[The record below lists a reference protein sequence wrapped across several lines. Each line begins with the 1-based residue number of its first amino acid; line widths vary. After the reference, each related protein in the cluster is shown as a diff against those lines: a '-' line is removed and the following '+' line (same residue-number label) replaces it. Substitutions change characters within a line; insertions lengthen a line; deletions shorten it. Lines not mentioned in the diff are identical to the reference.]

1 MWLVATAV
9 GGAAALA
16 AWVVTKWLVWTS
28 EWHTERLVRLSDIEL
43 VELFLFIDPQ
53 LFLKL
58 NAAAL
63 LVLPPLGFLFL
74 GGLGGVW
81 IAIVVLVAPSLIYRH
96 LRIRRMR
103 RLEGQLPDVATAI
116 AASLRA
122 GLALTQAL
130 DQVVRH
136 QPRPVCQEFSLM
148 LREHRIGLTLD
159 ASLAKLAAR
168 NESRDLALLIATL
181 GVARDLGGGLAEA
194 LERFASAA
202 RRRLALEE
210 RIRALTAQGR
220 LQGWIMGALPVVVAL
235 ALGSMEPRFFPMLF
249 GSPLGWVTLTLLVT
263 LEIAG
268 YLLIRRIVRIEV

>member
-1 MWLVATAV
+1 MWFTAGGV
-9 GGAAALA
+9 GAAAALA
-16 AWVVTKWLVWTS
+16 GWVITKWLVWTS
-28 EWHTERLVRLSDIEL
+28 QRHTERLTRLSDVEL
-43 VELFLFIDPQ
+43 VELFLFVDPR

-63 LVLPPLGFLFL
+63 LTLPPLAFFIL
-74 GGLGGVW
+74 GWLGGVW
-81 IAIVVLVAPSLIYRH
+81 VAVLVLVAPSLIYRT
-96 LRIRRMR
+96 LRVRRMR
-103 RLEGQLPDVATAI
+103 RLEAQLPDVATAI
-116 AASLRA
+116 AASLRS
-122 GLALTQAL
+122 GLALGQAL

-136 QPRPVCQEFSLM
+136 QPRPAAQEFALM

-159 ASLAKLAAR
+159 AALENLSGR
-168 NESRDLALLIATL
+168 NESRDLSLLVSTL

-220 LQGWIMGALPVVVAL
+220 LQGWIMGALPLVVAL
-235 ALGSMEPRFFPMLF
+235 ALGSVEPRFFSMLF
-249 GSPLGWVTLTLLVT
+249 GSPLGWATLTLIVT
-263 LEIAG
+263 LEVAG